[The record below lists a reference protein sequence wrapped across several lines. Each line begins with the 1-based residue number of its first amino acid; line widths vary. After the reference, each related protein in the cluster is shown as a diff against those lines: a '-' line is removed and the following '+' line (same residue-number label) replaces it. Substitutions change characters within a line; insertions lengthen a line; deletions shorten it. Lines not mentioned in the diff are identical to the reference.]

1 MNRLLYTLIFVL
13 TALTSAFAGYNER
26 SVLEIRLSDHSPL
39 VVSVDGRNYNKHGR
53 TVTVGNL
60 PKGWHDLRVYEY
72 LEYKK
77 GGARAKLL
85 YTGRIRIDAGTVTH
99 CIVDVQTRRMRIKT
113 MDLEDTYLDYDDDR
127 DNTDG
132 PRDDRYEDRRDDNN
146 RRSNV
151 FSTQDIDDLKV
162 RVDDRIT
169 DTDKLALMKSVLS
182 DRRYYSNQ
190 VRTMMDWLSFES
202 SRVDFAKWS
211 YDRALDKKD
220 YWKLEDVFSFSS
232 SKDEFNK
239 HISNR

>member
-1 MNRLLYTLIFVL
+1 MNRLLHTLIFVL
-13 TALTSAFAGYNER
+13 VAMSSAFAGYHER

-127 DNTDG
+127 DND
-132 PRDDRYEDRRDDNN
+132 ERRDDNS
-146 RRSNV
+146 RRGNV
-151 FSTQDIDDLKV
+151 FSTQDMDDLKA

-169 DTDKLALMKSVLS
+169 DTDKLTLMKSVLS
-182 DRRYYSNQ
+182 DRRYYSTQ

-211 YDRALDKKD
+211 YDRALDKQD
-220 YWKLEDVFSFSS
+220 YWKLEDVFTFSS